1 MGEFGVMAVR
11 IPVEV
16 ALENLWEL
24 LWGNNE
30 KPCKQERRR
39 REGLVG
45 KPAYEN
51 GRQAED
57 PAAVCVAY
65 YWLLEDPCGHV
76 HCRVSWI
83 FIRACMGLPRLLIL
97 RLHAPCCTTTNL
109 YSAYLRRRSISLSGA
124 MNT

>member
-1 MGEFGVMAVR
+1 MVVR

-30 KPCKQERRR
+30 KPCKQKRGA

-45 KPAYEN
+45 KPAYET

-57 PAAVCVAY
+57 PAAVCMAY

-83 FIRACMGLPRLLIL
+83 FIRACMGLPP
-97 RLHAPCCTTTNL
+97 APHSPL
-109 YSAYLRRRSISLSGA
+109 AGA
-124 MNT
+124 MLYNNQPVFRVSL